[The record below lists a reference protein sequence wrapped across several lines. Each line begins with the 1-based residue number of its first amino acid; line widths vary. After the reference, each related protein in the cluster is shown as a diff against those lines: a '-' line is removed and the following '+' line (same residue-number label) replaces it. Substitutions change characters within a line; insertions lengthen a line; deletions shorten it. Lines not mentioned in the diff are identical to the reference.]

1 MSILSNCKGPPVA
14 APSTCFN
21 HLDVMTITVREG
33 VKSKEYHV
41 FHGLLTW
48 HSGYLAAALSP
59 TSGFHDSGTNSFEF
73 IEDIEVF
80 DTFTC
85 WLYTGKLDDASEPIS
100 AARPPHLSPLVLSK
114 IWVFADFHIIPALG
128 NAAIDALH
136 EHQALLW
143 VTPSPVIKYVYE
155 HTKPDS
161 LLRRYLQDAF
171 TKTMTL
177 ESVMSRDKEEHTV
190 EFLHDILLV
199 IARRKKGEKLERMQW
214 AKLDRCKWHDH
225 SGPGG
230 RLRMESRK

>member
-1 MSILSNCKGPPVA
+1 M
-14 APSTCFN
+14 
-21 HLDVMTITVREG
+21 
-33 VKSKEYHV
+33 KSKEYQV
-41 FHGLLTW
+41 FRGLLTW
-48 HSGYLAAALSP
+48 HSGYFAAALSP
-59 TSGFHDSGTNSFEF
+59 VNGFHDSGTNSLEF

-85 WLYTGKLDDASEPIS
+85 WLYTGKLDDTSEPVSI
-100 AARPPHLSPLVLSK
+100 AHPPRLSLLTLSK
-114 IWVFADFHIIPALG
+114 VWVFADFHIIPALS

-143 VTPSPVIKYVYE
+143 LTPSPVIKHVYG

-161 LLRRYLQDAF
+161 HLRQYLQDAF

-199 IARRKKGEKLERMQW
+199 IVRRKKGEKLDRMQW
-214 AKLDRCKWHDH
+214 AKLDWCKWHDY
-225 SGPGG
+225 SGPEF
-230 RLRMESRK
+230 RLKMESRK